1 MTSGS
6 LREDRK
12 EALWRRLVRQQADSG
27 LCVRAWCGR
36 HKVKVSQF
44 YWWRTE
50 LARRD
55 AQKSK
60 AAFVAVRVC
69 EDALVGQEGSI
80 EIVLGN
86 GWRIRVAG
94 RVDRQMLVDVLA
106 VLEDLAC

>member
-1 MTSGS
+1 MASGA
-6 LREDRK
+6 LRDEKK

-36 HKVKVSQF
+36 HKVKASQF

-50 LARRD
+50 LVRRD

-60 AAFVAVRVC
+60 TAFVAVRVC

-86 GWRIRVAG
+86 GRRIRVGG

-106 VLEDLAC
+106 VLEGSTC